1 MSGLAPVWAFRS
13 RESSSRADRI
23 NSSVGCDA
31 GAQHAL
37 MLVPARRRIGRRQQ
51 NQVSTMAAVAAAT
64 GISSVLMREDLSRA
78 GVPGGC

>member
-1 MSGLAPVWAFRS
+1 
-13 RESSSRADRI
+13 
-23 NSSVGCDA
+23 
-31 GAQHAL
+31 